1 MRPIEDQPALVLR
14 ALGAMPRIERV
25 TISPPGRGEV
35 LVRIKASGLCHTDLG
50 YVHYARTTPVVLGH
64 EGSGVVAA
72 LGDGVD
78 HVAVGDPV
86 AINWQ
91 AKCGTCRNCVSGR
104 RQFCEGILGTSAP
117 RIHSNGEPLAVMLN
131 AGTFCPYVVVPASG
145 AVPIRR
151 GIPFEIAALLGCGVA
166 TGVGAALF
174 SAKVQPGDDVVVI
187 GCGGVGLN
195 TVQGA
200 RLANARTIIAVD
212 RDAEKLALAGRL
224 GARVLVDS
232 SSQSVHDAVTKA
244 TGGRGADHV
253 FELVGRTDLMVEG
266 LGLLA
271 RGGRL
276 TLVGAAGR
284 EDEMTFKPRGF
295 MSKQQTICG
304 CIYGDVQPERDLP
317 LLADWYADGRLELDA
332 LHTATIGLEELPALF
347 EPGYRQTG
355 IRTVVSLEGLA

>member
-1 MRPIEDQPALVLR
+1 MIALEDQPALVLH
-14 ALGAMPRIERV
+14 ALGQTPRIERV

-35 LVRIKASGLCHTDLG
+35 LVRILASGVCHTDIG
-50 YVHYARTTPVVLGH
+50 SVHYARTTPVVLGH
-64 EGSGVVAA
+64 EGAGIVAA
-72 LGDGVD
+72 LGEGVAHLAIGD
-78 HVAVGDPV
+78 HV

-104 RQFCEGILGTSAP
+104 RQFCEAILGTSEP
-117 RIHSNGEPLAVMLN
+117 RVHLNGEPLAVLLN
-131 AGTFCPYVVVPASG
+131 AGTFCPYAVVPASG

-151 GIPFEIAALLGCGVA
+151 DMPFAVAALLGCAVA
-166 TGVGAALF
+166 TGVGAAMF
-174 SAKVQPGDDVVVI
+174 SAKVQSGDDVVVI

-200 RLANARTIIAVD
+200 RLANARRIIAVD
-212 RDAEKLALAGRL
+212 RDPEKLALARQL
-224 GARVLVDS
+224 GATHAVDS
-232 SSQSVHDAVTKA
+232 TTETVLDAVMKA
-244 TGGRGADHV
+244 TSGRGVDHA
-253 FELVGRTDLMVEG
+253 FELVGRTDLMVEA

-284 EDEMTFKPRGF
+284 QDEMIFKPRGF

-317 LLADWYADGRLELDA
+317 MLADWYADGRLELGA
-332 LHTATIGLEELPALF
+332 LHTNTIGLNDLPALF

-355 IRTVVSLEGLA
+355 IRTVVSFEEFA

>member
-1 MRPIEDQPALVLR
+1 MIALEDQPALVLH
-14 ALGAMPRIERV
+14 ALGQTPRIERV
-25 TISPPGRGEV
+25 TISPPGPGEV
-35 LVRIKASGLCHTDLG
+35 LVRILASGVCHTDIG
-50 YVHYARTTPVVLGH
+50 SVQYARTTPVILGH
-64 EGSGVVAA
+64 EGAGIVAA
-72 LGDGVD
+72 LGEGVAHLAIGD
-78 HVAVGDPV
+78 HV

-104 RQFCEGILGTSAP
+104 RQFCEGILGTSEP
-117 RIHSNGEPLAVMLN
+117 RVHLEGKPLAVLLN

-145 AVPIRR
+145 AVPIRNDM
-151 GIPFEIAALLGCGVA
+151 PFAVAALLGCAVA
-166 TGVGAALF
+166 TGVGAAMF

-200 RLANARTIIAVD
+200 RLANARAIIAVD
-212 RDAEKLALAGRL
+212 RDPEKLALARRL
-224 GARVLVDS
+224 GATHAVDS
-232 SSQSVHDAVTKA
+232 TAETVLDAVMKVTSD
-244 TGGRGADHV
+244 RGVDHA
-253 FELVGRTDLMVEG
+253 FELVGRTDLMVEA

-284 EDEMTFKPRGF
+284 EDEMAFKPRGF

-317 LLADWYADGRLELDA
+317 MLADWYADGRLELDA
-332 LHTATIGLEELPALF
+332 LHTSTIGINDLPALF

-355 IRTVVSLEGLA
+355 IRTVVSFEEFA